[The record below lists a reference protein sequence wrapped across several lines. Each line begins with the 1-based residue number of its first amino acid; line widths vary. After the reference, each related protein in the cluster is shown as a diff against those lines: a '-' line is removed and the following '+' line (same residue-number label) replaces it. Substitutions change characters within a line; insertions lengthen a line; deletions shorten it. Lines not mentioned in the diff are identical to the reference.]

1 MSGWVS
7 YWHHRVGH
15 HHHHSILLF
24 CFVLVNRPM
33 RLRILILEIS
43 QDFLSHTPLVLLKGS
58 CSSMLPA
65 AFVSG
70 VLIFCLIFIHL
81 CHELH
86 HGALRNLHHLLLHLS
101 QMSPHLSLLNQEQ
114 NQAGTVYYRQYA
126 HAVQD
131 QTHLP
136 GQPATTLP
144 KASGSSQLSQWI
156 QHSEFNS
163 EIQKKVF
170 KNCNAQL
177 TIQHFQK
184 VSWIIKV

>member
-15 HHHHSILLF
+15 PSSFIPALLF
-24 CFVLVNRPM
+24 CAGKPAHASADTDTGNLPWLPLPHSPRAPQRVL
-33 RLRILILEIS
+33 
-43 QDFLSHTPLVLLKGS
+43 FLDAA
-58 CSSMLPA
+58 A
-65 AFVSG
+65 AFVFWGMISASS
-70 VLIFCLIFIHL
+70 FIHL

-86 HGALRNLHHLLLHLS
+86 HGALRNLHHLPLPLS

-131 QTHLP
+131 QRTCQDNRP
-136 GQPATTLP
+136 TTLP
-144 KASGSSQLSQWI
+144 KASGSLNSANGSSI
-156 QHSEFNS
+156 SEFNS